1 MSELAIRGGG
11 KARRGFPLIAP
22 FLFAGFVCITH
33 GACAAP
39 PASEEVYRQRRL
51 VMVKDQIK
59 LRGVDDEAT
68 LRAMEEVPRHVFVPE
83 NQRAYAYH
91 DYPLPIGYGQ
101 TISQPYIVAAM
112 TELLQLKPEDK
123 VLEVG
128 TGSGYQAAVLA
139 EIVDEVYSIE
149 ILKPLGE
156 EAAERLKRLGYENA
170 TVKVGDGY
178 LGWPKHAPFDAIIV
192 TAAPKDVPEPL
203 VEQLKVDG
211 RMCIPVG
218 EDGAQSLYLLTK
230 QADGTL
236 KTESV
241 FPVRFVPLVRETP
254 DGL

>member
-1 MSELAIRGGG
+1 MV
-11 KARRGFPLIAP
+11 RRGLPLFAP
-22 FLFAGFVCITH
+22 LLLASFLFFSH

-39 PASEEVYRQRRL
+39 PATEEIHRQRRL
-51 VMVKDQIK
+51 SMVKDQIK

-68 LRAMEEVPRHVFVPE
+68 LRAMEAVPRHLFVPE
-83 NQRAYAYH
+83 GQREYAYN
-91 DYPLPIGYGQ
+91 DYPLPIGFGQ

-112 TELLQLKPEDK
+112 TELLRLERGDK

-139 EIVDEVYSIE
+139 ELVGEVYSIE

-156 EAAERLKRLGYENA
+156 NAAELLERLGYDNV
-170 TVKVGDGY
+170 TVRVGDGY
-178 LGWPKHAPFDAIIV
+178 LGWPERAPFDAIIV
-192 TAAPKDVPEPL
+192 TCAPEDVPEPL
-203 VEQLKVDG
+203 VEQLAEGG

-218 EDGAQSLYLLTK
+218 EDGAQNLYLLTK

>member
-1 MSELAIRGGG
+1 
-11 KARRGFPLIAP
+11 
-22 FLFAGFVCITH
+22 
-33 GACAAP
+33 
-39 PASEEVYRQRRL
+39 
-51 VMVKDQIK
+51 MVEHQIK
-59 LRGVDDEAT
+59 LRGVEDEAT
-68 LRAMEEVPRHVFVPE
+68 IRAMQKTPRHLFVPE
-83 NQRAYAYH
+83 SEREYAYN

-112 TELLQLKPEDK
+112 TELLRLKPTDK

-156 EAAERLKRLGYENA
+156 EAAERLKRLGYDNV

-178 LGWPKHAPFDAIIV
+178 LGWPEHAPFDAIIV
-192 TAAPKDVPEPL
+192 TCAPQDVPKPL
-203 VEQLKVDG
+203 TEQMKVGG

-218 EDGAQSLYLLTK
+218 EDGAQQLYLMTK
-230 QADGTL
+230 KEDGTL
-236 KTESV
+236 KTEAV

-254 DGL
+254 EGL